1 MIVSGA
7 AATPRLDVET
17 VLLCDVLADG
27 TVAGVALV
35 EPIYDTNTGDRVG
48 TRTVDPVTGAA
59 YTATGTL
66 QPCST
71 SSDCESP
78 TTPLTSVGLCLA
90 DGTPIAVTV
99 IRDCTGAVTSEGW
112 INLSTGAWSAG
123 APPAGT
129 MACGDAR
136 TITVS
141 GTFCDV
147 DDTTGDVLGLVLVEY
162 TYGEDGAISAV
173 RLVDAVTG
181 GTYTPAGTVTVCP
194 AGVEQP
200 ERDVVQLCDTSAD
213 GTVTPFIR
221 DYARDENGAIVGHSD
236 YILDGAAYTPAG
248 TVGTCQPMSQPD
260 REVVC
265 YRSPTAF
272 GACTNVQITDLPQPK
287 FASASVVAN
296 PQNWPVNQANL
307 DSTINGNVAGS
318 GGPTA
323 PEGVINCDASQ
334 GDTGVVID
342 YLLAAP
348 RDNVTAVRMWNS
360 FGSVVTDNDGIGSA
374 TVTLYD
380 EAGAVLFTGPLVACQ
395 YATSSA
401 YATPCVTPVGNLDG
415 VARMRLEN
423 LAKFPP
429 SVGTVAPDI
438 GWREIDL
445 FSTYEATLT
454 VDCGGVPV
462 SALVEGEQPGLTYSE
477 GKLTQVNG
485 PHTLTFTVPGGAT
498 GRIITDNPA
507 AFSAL
512 DFADGAV
519 ITVTGDG
526 AVDFATEIVSGA
538 ATKSGYVT
546 WDPVTG
552 EPTVRDANSGETIAD
567 AAIVPCGTC
576 GPGGA
581 TERCDTTV
589 VAECTYSLPDTIT
602 GFSITD
608 PAYPGCWLGTA
619 GGASYAFG
627 DRVTSWAATYQSDT
641 GSASVALF
649 SSPDLGGAISFAA
662 FTPALPLNPANS
674 DPAYV
679 GTAVINGV
687 TVTLTATAGNGL
699 GIWSANDTGL
709 YLGGDD
715 AFRLD
720 FSKPVR
726 LTVGTAGFA
735 DPPTLHERFCG
746 VSVQKVPW
754 PAVKLADCQG
764 FITVVDPDTRVPIPA
779 DATLECQA
787 PGASDCCE
795 PVQVCVQATVTE
807 KLEFISNE
815 AQVDDDSIDTV
826 WTWTNNGDASGPAA
840 AATWYQMYRARYGF
854 NPAVWSV
861 VDSAP
866 VRKAG
871 WISPHPNGATTSTG
885 APGEGPTLSGTPATP
900 MRWWAKAAFSL
911 PAAADPDSIRVQIT
925 VLNADQ
931 IASRFRLNSGAWTAL
946 PGSATYNG
954 TPYTFGPGVVAGAQP
969 GTNTLIFEA
978 LETVDDNPG
987 NGAGVMAH
995 FIVSYD
1001 VPGLGQRSWT
1011 RMMCC
1016 DGSIYYIDEFGERQD
1031 ELPLSS
1037 AVVPCG
1043 SAAEPLTLCDDNGAF
1058 LRHVSYVGDQVLT
1071 MDTDLNGSAYEA
1083 TGRVG
1088 NCATDGSSARGPVDT
1103 GIRSVTG
1110 TAVEDLA
1117 TEFPDLQS
1125 VSLAV
1130 LAGTVDVTM
1139 NDGTSVPIPAGVT
1152 LTWSVSKDTD
1162 SALVAASFAGADSSA
1177 SYLLNWTYL
1186 S

>member
-1 MIVSGA
+1 MLS
-7 AATPRLDVET
+7 
-17 VLLCDVLADG
+17 DG

-35 EPIYDTNTGDRVG
+35 EALYDTGSGERVG

-99 IRDCTGAVTSEGW
+99 IRDCSGAVTSEGW
-112 INLSTGAWSAG
+112 INLSTGAWSTG

-129 MACGDAR
+129 
-136 TITVS
+136 V
-141 GTFCDV
+141 
-147 DDTTGDVLGLVLVEY
+147 
-162 TYGEDGAISAV
+162 GA
-173 RLVDAVTG
+173 
-181 GTYTPAGTVTVCP
+181 
-194 AGVEQP
+194 
-200 ERDVVQLCDTSAD
+200 
-213 GTVTPFIR
+213 
-221 DYARDENGAIVGHSD
+221 
-236 YILDGAAYTPAG
+236 
-248 TVGTCQPMSQPD
+248 CQPTPQPD

-307 DSTINGNVAGS
+307 ASTINGNVSGA
-318 GGPTA
+318 GGPNA
-323 PEGVINCDASQ
+323 PEGVINCDAFQ

-348 RDNVTAVRMWNS
+348 RDNVTAVRLWNC

-395 YATSSA
+395 YVTSSA

-429 SVGTVAPDI
+429 SVGTVAPDV

-454 VDCGGVPV
+454 VDCGGAPV
-462 SALVEGEQPGLTYSE
+462 SALVEGKQPGLTYAD

-485 PHTLTFTVPGGAT
+485 PHTLTFTVPGGGT

-512 DFADGAV
+512 DFADGSV

-546 WDPVTG
+546 WDPVNG

-567 AAIVPCGTC
+567 AEVVPCASTC
-576 GPGGA
+576 
-581 TERCDTTV
+581 
-589 VAECTYSLPDTIT
+589 CT
-602 GFSITD
+602 G
-608 PAYPGCWLGTA
+608 
-619 GGASYAFG
+619 
-627 DRVTSWAATYQSDT
+627 
-641 GSASVALF
+641 
-649 SSPDLGGAISFAA
+649 SSPDGVTQPEQDVIQLCDTATDGTVTSFVRDYARDESGAIVGHSDYDLDGTAY
-662 FTPALPLNPANS
+662 TPA
-674 DPAYV
+674 
-679 GTAVINGV
+679 G
-687 TVTLTATAGNGL
+687 
-699 GIWSANDTGL
+699 
-709 YLGGDD
+709 
-715 AFRLD
+715 
-720 FSKPVR
+720 
-726 LTVGTAGFA
+726 TVGI
-735 DPPTLHERFCG
+735 CG
-746 VSVQKVPW
+746 
-754 PAVKLADCQG
+754 G
-764 FITVVDPDTRVPIPA
+764 
-779 DATLECQA
+779 
-787 PGASDCCE
+787 DCCE
-795 PVQVCVQATVTE
+795 PVQVCVQATATE
-807 KLEFISNE
+807 TIEFISNE

-826 WTWTNNGDASGPAA
+826 WTWTNDGDASGPAA

-854 NPAVWSV
+854 NPAAWSV

-866 VRKAG
+866 TRKAG

-885 APGEGPTLSGTPATP
+885 APGEGPTLSGTPANP

-954 TPYTFGPGVVAGAQP
+954 TPYTFGPGIVAGAQP
-969 GTNTLIFEA
+969 GTNTLIFEV

-995 FIVSYD
+995 FIVTYD

-1016 DGSIYYIDEFGERQD
+1016 DGSIYYIDEFGERRD

-1110 TAVEDLA
+1110 TTVEDLTA
-1117 TEFPDLQS
+1117 EFPDLQS

-1130 LAGTVDVTM
+1130 LADTVDVTM
-1139 NDGTSVPIPAGVT
+1139 SDGTSVPIPAGVT

-1162 SALVAASFAGADSSA
+1162 SALAAASFAGADSSA